1 MLIKPGYPSGARP
14 QVFICELISN
24 FPMFPLEIL
33 FSTITHQ
40 TNCKEKVLI
49 LMCGFQQI
57 CMARMKLLKYTN

>member
-1 MLIKPGYPSGARP
+1 MLIKLGYPSGARP

-49 LMCGFQQI
+49 LMCGFQ
-57 CMARMKLLKYTN
+57 